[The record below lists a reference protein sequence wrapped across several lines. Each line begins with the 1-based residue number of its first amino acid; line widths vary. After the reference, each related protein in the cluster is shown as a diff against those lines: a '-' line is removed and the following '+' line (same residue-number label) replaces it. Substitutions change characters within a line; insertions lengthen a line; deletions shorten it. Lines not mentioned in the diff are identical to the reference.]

1 MSTESQE
8 AGTEATEAG
17 GQQNAAEGT
26 TPEAGS
32 TGAEGTQSV
41 EKTATELEA
50 EAAAK
55 AAAAAEIVYEF
66 KAPEGMTLDKA
77 QVDEFTAIAKELKLP
92 ADKAQAVVDLAI
104 KAEIQRVEA
113 FEAQKAQWADE
124 IKNDKALGG
133 DKLEETLATAK
144 KVYSLLP
151 AAEAESFK
159 AMLNESG
166 YGNHPSMVRLLHAVG
181 TALSED
187 KFVPGGTAP
196 GAIGA
201 NGFFDNSNMNP

>member
-8 AGTEATEAG
+8 AGADTTEAG

-26 TPEAGS
+26 KPDAGN
-32 TGAEGTQSV
+32 TGAASEQTTG
-41 EKTATELEA
+41 KTATELAA

-55 AAAAAEIVYEF
+55 AASEAEIVYEF

-77 QVDEFTAIAKELKLP
+77 QVDEFTSIAKELKLP

-104 KAEIQRVEA
+104 KAEIQRAEA
-113 FEAQKAQWADE
+113 FEAQKAAWADE
-124 IKNDKALGG
+124 IANDKELGG
-133 DKLEETLATAK
+133 DKLDQTLATAK

-151 AAEAESFK
+151 AEEAESFK
-159 AMLNESG
+159 AMLNASG

-181 TALSED
+181 KALSED
-187 KFVPGGTAP
+187 KFVSGTSAP
-196 GAIGA
+196 A
-201 NGFFDNSNMNP
+201 NASPAKSFYENSNMT